1 MTNSSGDQFTISVG
15 RDASGTLVAGHKNR
29 VEVNGQSR
37 PESSERPEP
46 SGPAGDDCGSTQENV
61 AKDNASLY
69 TVQNGELHVHH
80 EGGPREAT
88 PQD

>member
-15 RDASGTLVAGHKNR
+15 RDASGPLVAGHKNR

-37 PESSERPEP
+37 SESPE
-46 SGPAGDDCGSTQENV
+46 PAGDDCGSTQKNV

-80 EGGPREAT
+80 EGAPREAT
-88 PQD
+88 PGD